1 MGHPIY
7 FMLQLFVASIVS
19 KNIEELIV
27 VASSD
32 NCGSARDIE
41 NLDIDN
47 REVSFTSSD
56 NYTFSS
62 SESEVEELKSLHE
75 MGKM

>member
-19 KNIEELIV
+19 KNIGELIAL
-27 VASSD
+27 ASPD
-32 NCGSARDIE
+32 NCGSASDIE

-56 NYTFSS
+56 DYTFSS